1 MANKSKYRE
10 LLDYC
15 DKYKLSIYDMNIASE
30 VEFAFKDSG
39 GRDRDDFDALCD
51 LTSDVYLHVDSDIS
65 LSSVA
70 SAVATVIIC
79 NRKTVNDVSR
89 GDVIDYII

>member
-51 LTSDVYLHVDSDIS
+51 LTSDVYLHVDSDVS
-65 LSSVA
+65 LLKSVFYFKSFHFKSSL
-70 SAVATVIIC
+70 
-79 NRKTVNDVSR
+79 
-89 GDVIDYII
+89 Y